1 MDLVFVDPPYRMG
14 MLLPVLEE
22 LCSLDIL
29 ASPSTLVAQSEQREV
44 SASPCEQSGD
54 GQVENLWRH
63 PDNPLSTRGTAMS
76 SKLVIYPGTFD
87 PITNG
92 HISVVSRALKIFDR
106 LVIAILN
113 NPNKL
118 PLFTMEERIQMIRD
132 VLKDQRHVEVE
143 SFNGLLVDYV
153 IQKKTNVVIRGLRAL
168 SDFEYEFQMAL
179 MNRKLN
185 REVQSIFLMT
195 DYKWFYTSSTIIKEA
210 ASLGGDVS
218 GLGPSDRLQETE
230 TKIRVLKRS

>member
-1 MDLVFVDPPYRMG
+1 
-14 MLLPVLEE
+14 
-22 LCSLDIL
+22 
-29 ASPSTLVAQSEQREV
+29 
-44 SASPCEQSGD
+44 
-54 GQVENLWRH
+54 
-63 PDNPLSTRGTAMS
+63 MS
-76 SKLVIYPGTFD
+76 SKLAVYPGTFD

-92 HISVVSRALKIFDR
+92 HISIVSRALKIFDR

-113 NPNKL
+113 NPQKL
-118 PLFTMEERIQMIRD
+118 PLFSMEERIQMIRE
-132 VLKDQRHVEVE
+132 VLKDQRHLEVE
-143 SFNGLLVDYV
+143 SYNGLLVDYV
-153 IQKKTNVVIRGLRAL
+153 VQKKTNVVIRGLRAL

-218 GLGPSDRLQETE
+218 GLVPPIVCR
-230 TKIRVLKRS
+230 KLKEKFGY

>member
-1 MDLVFVDPPYRMG
+1 
-14 MLLPVLEE
+14 
-22 LCSLDIL
+22 
-29 ASPSTLVAQSEQREV
+29 
-44 SASPCEQSGD
+44 
-54 GQVENLWRH
+54 
-63 PDNPLSTRGTAMS
+63 MS
-76 SKLVIYPGTFD
+76 SKVVIYPGTFD

-92 HISVVSRALKIFDR
+92 HISVVARALKIFDQI
-106 LVIAILN
+106 VIAILN
-113 NPNKL
+113 NPNKV
-118 PLFTMEERIQMIRD
+118 PLFSMEERIQMIRE
-132 VLKDQRHVEVE
+132 VLKDQKHVEVD

-218 GLGPSDRLQETE
+218 GLVPAIVC
-230 TKIRVLKRS
+230 KKLKRKFGY